1 MKKMPFLCISR
12 VLFAM
17 IVFAVVSAGYAQEQ
31 EQSQGV
37 ILTLTPQQA
46 GELSARFGSDLM
58 EIQDSTALAEFFGPG
73 AYKLRR
79 IIRDLPTADPDA
91 MSRLQEIGADRKFV
105 LYSQPDS
112 TIAASVVGKSIGRRL
127 AKIYGRF
134 TSVEVEPNNIYLTQ
148 AEPAADG
155 LPNDPLFD
163 RQYWLNNFRQLGN
176 DINILP
182 VWKKFPQLL
191 DPAYKGPRVPLYVL
205 DGGISP
211 HPELACLDIASSK
224 SFMGGKPPS
233 DALDDRIP
241 HGTHLGGIIC
251 AQAGNEIGIAGI
263 GGLAI
268 RLVSFKVAQGSW
280 SGSGPSTQAA
290 LNDDGILEALY
301 DLLANTRDNQ
311 LAVVNASWG
320 GFAYSASLHDAIKAN
335 KRVIFVAASGN
346 NFGSQVHYPC
356 ALPETLCV
364 SALDQYNTL
373 ASFAN
378 YDSRVDIMAF
388 GETIVSLF
396 PNNDYY
402 TLRGTSQA
410 TPMVAATAAL
420 LVWRA
425 MVLGADMSKVSREMV
440 ITAIVAGGKPLTLD
454 VSRNKDQELVEIH
467 RLDVT
472 GAMSALEKMLEPLLP
487 SANR

>member
-1 MKKMPFLCISR
+1 MKKTSLLCVSR
-12 VLFAM
+12 VLFVM
-17 IVFAVVSAGYAQEQ
+17 IVFAMASVGYAQ

-46 GELSARFGSDLM
+46 GELLARFGDLT

-91 MSRLQEIGADRKFV
+91 MNRLQEIGADRKFV
-105 LYSQPDS
+105 LYSQPGS
-112 TIAASVVGKSIGRRL
+112 TIAASVVKSTGRRS

-134 TSVEVEPNNIYLTQ
+134 ASVELEPNNTYLTQ
-148 AEPAADG
+148 TEPAADG

-182 VWKKFPQLL
+182 VWKKYSQLL
-191 DPAYKGPRVPLYVL
+191 DPAYAGPRVPLFVL
-205 DGGISP
+205 DGGIFP
-211 HPELACLDIASSK
+211 HSELRCLDIGASK
-224 SFMGGKPPS
+224 SFMGGKPSS

-251 AQAGNEIGIAGI
+251 AQTGNEVGIAGI

-268 RLVSFKVAQGSW
+268 RLVSFKIAQGSW
-280 SGSGPSTQAA
+280 SGNGPSTQGA

-335 KRVIFVAASGN
+335 KRVIFVAAAGN

-356 ALPETLCV
+356 GFPEVVCV
-364 SALDQYNTL
+364 SALDQYNAL

-378 YDSRVDIMAF
+378 YDSRVDIMAY

-410 TPMVAATAAL
+410 TPMVAAAAAL

-425 MVLGADMSKVSREMV
+425 MVLGTDMSKVSREMV
-440 ITAIVAGGKPLTLD
+440 IAAIVAGGKSLTLD

-467 RLDVT
+467 RLDVA
-472 GAMSALEKMLEPLLP
+472 GAMSAFEKMLEPLLP